1 MAYTINLTD
10 GNVFATVND
19 GTVNTAS
26 SVTLVGKNYAGYGEF
41 LDENFI
47 QMLENFAKTTA
58 PAAPLTGQLWFNKTN
73 NLMNVY
79 NGTAF
84 KTLSIT
90 TASASAPA
98 SNVQGDLWYD
108 TTLQQLNVYT
118 GASFLVVGPAYT
130 SASGTA
136 GAVPETIT
144 DSGATPQFVTT
155 IYANGV
161 RVAVYSNN
169 ATFTASGAAAT
180 LFPTVY
186 KGVTMSNATGTNMS
200 GNLIGGGN
208 VTVTTNSSTVIA
220 TFTGTGANIAGY
232 GNITGNITGGNIL
245 TAGQVSATGN
255 ITGGNVLGGANVNAT
270 LFTGTTISVSGNI
283 TGGNVL
289 GGANVNATTHTGT
302 TVSVTG
308 NITGG
313 NVLGGANVNA
323 TTHTGT
329 TVSVSGNITGGN
341 ILTAGVISATG
352 NVSGNFFLGN
362 GSQLTGVAAAASAAQ
377 IELGT
382 SNIKFAGS
390 GNAATINIG
399 GTSNVVV
406 IDTTTLFANVANVQ
420 SIVKS
425 SANATGNV
433 GSTTNYF
440 NQIFVDRVNATTV
453 SASGNITGGNVL
465 GGANVNATLFTGTT
479 VSVTG
484 NITGGNV
491 LGGANVNATL
501 FTGTTVSVTGNITG
515 GNLITSGTTGV
526 LSVNSIT
533 HTGTNAIGNIGSSSS
548 YFNQVFAT
556 ATTALYADVA
566 ERFWADEILEPG
578 TVVELGGVAE
588 ITRSVTE
595 LSENVFGVIS
605 TRAAYLMNGGAGEN
619 DTHPPVAMTGRVP
632 VKVVGTV
639 RKGDRLVSAGAGIA
653 RAAQAGEVTAFNVI
667 GRSLVDKPTPESGTI
682 EAIVTIKN

>member
-90 TASASAPA
+90 TASASAPS

-208 VTVTTNSSTVIA
+208 VTVTTNNSTVMA

-232 GNITGNITGGNIL
+232 GNITGNITAGNIL
-245 TAGQVSATGN
+245 TAGLISATGN

-270 LFTGTTISVSGNI
+270 LFTGTTVSVSGNI

-302 TVSVTG
+302 TVSVSGNIDAGNVLTVGIVSATGNVSGNFFLGNGSQLTGVAAAASAAKIELGTSNIQFAGSGNAATINIGGTANVVVIDTTTIYANVANVQSIVKNSANAIGNVGSTTNYFNQIFVDRVNATTVSAAGNVTGGNVIFGAGIVSGTGNITGGNVIFGSGIVSGTG

-341 ILTAGVISATG
+341 LIT
-352 NVSGNFFLGN
+352 
-362 GSQLTGVAAAASAAQ
+362 
-377 IELGT
+377 
-382 SNIKFAGS
+382 
-390 GNAATINIG
+390 
-399 GTSNVVV
+399 
-406 IDTTTLFANVANVQ
+406 
-420 SIVKS
+420 
-425 SANATGNV
+425 TGNV
-433 GSTTNYF
+433 G
-440 NQIFVDRVNATTV
+440 I
-453 SASGNITGGNVL
+453 
-465 GGANVNATLFTGTT
+465 
-479 VSVTG
+479 
-484 NITGGNV
+484 
-491 LGGANVNATL
+491 
-501 FTGTTVSVTGNITG
+501 
-515 GNLITSGTTGV
+515 
-526 LSVNSIT
+526 LSVNSIE

-578 TVVELGGVAE
+578 TVVELGGRAE
-588 ITRSVTE
+588 ITRSLEE

-632 VKVVGTV
+632 VNVTGIVH
-639 RKGDRLVSAGAGIA
+639 KGDRLVSAGAGIA
-653 RAAQAGEVTAFNVI
+653 RAALAGEVTAFNVI

>member
-10 GNVFATVND
+10 GTVFATVND
-19 GTVNTAS
+19 GTVNTSS

-73 NLMNVY
+73 NLLNVY
-79 NGTAF
+79 NGTTF

-108 TTLQQLNVYT
+108 TTNQQLNVYT
-118 GASFLVVGPAYT
+118 GAAFLVVGPAYT

-136 GAVPETIT
+136 GAIPETVN
-144 DSGATPQFVTT
+144 DSGATPHFVTS
-155 IYANGV
+155 IYVNNV
-161 RVAVYSNN
+161 RVAIYSND
-169 ATFTASGAAAT
+169 ATFTAAAPTST
-180 LFPTVY
+180 LFPTVF

-200 GNLIGGGN
+200 GNLIGSGN
-208 VTVTTNSSTVIA
+208 VTVTTNTSTVLA

-232 GNITGNITGGNIL
+232 GNITGNITGGNVMTVGLI
-245 TAGQVSATGN
+245 SATGN
-255 ITGGNVLGGANVNAT
+255 INGGNILGGANVNAT
-270 LFTGTTISVSGNI
+270 THTGTTVSVTGNI

-329 TVSVSGNITGGN
+329 TVSVSGNVTGGN
-341 ILTAGVISATG
+341 IVTAGLISATG

-390 GNAATINIG
+390 GGSATINIG

-425 SANATGNV
+425 SANAVGNV

-453 SASGNITGGNVL
+453 SAAGNVTGGNVIF
-465 GGANVNATLFTGTT
+465 GSGI
-479 VSVTG
+479 VSG
-484 NITGGNV
+484 
-491 LGGANVNATL
+491 
-501 FTGTTVSVTGNITG
+501 TGNITG
-515 GNLITSGTTGV
+515 GNLVTSGTTGV

-578 TVVELGGVAE
+578 TVVELGGRAE
-588 ITRSVTE
+588 ITRSLEE
-595 LSENVFGVIS
+595 LSDNVFGVIS

-619 DTHPPVAMTGRVP
+619 NTHPPVAMTGRVP
-632 VKVVGTV
+632 VKVIGTV

-653 RAAQAGEVTAFNVI
+653 RAAQAGEITAFNVI
-667 GRSLVDKPTPESGTI
+667 GRSLVDKPTPESATI

>member
-10 GNVFATVND
+10 GTVFATVND
-19 GTVNTAS
+19 GTVNTSS

-58 PAAPLTGQLWFNKTN
+58 PAAPLTGQIWFNKTN
-73 NLMNVY
+73 NLLNVY
-79 NGTAF
+79 NGSAF

-90 TASASAPA
+90 TASASAPS

-108 TTLQQLNVYT
+108 TTNQQLNVYT
-118 GASFLVVGPAYT
+118 GAAFLVVGPAYT

-136 GAVPETIT
+136 GAIPETVN
-144 DSGATPQFVTT
+144 DSGATPHFVTS
-155 IYANGV
+155 IYVNNV
-161 RVAVYSNN
+161 RVAIYSND
-169 ATFTASGAAAT
+169 ATFTAAAPTST
-180 LFPTVY
+180 LFPTIF

-200 GNLIGGGN
+200 GNLIGSGN
-208 VTVTTNSSTVIA
+208 VIVTTNASTVMA

-232 GNITGNITGGNIL
+232 GNITGNITAGNIL
-245 TAGQVSATGN
+245 TAGLISATGN

-270 LFTGTTISVSGNI
+270 LFTGTTVSVS
-283 TGGNVL
+283 
-289 GGANVNATTHTGT
+289 
-302 TVSVTG
+302 G

-341 ILTAGVISATG
+341 VLGGANVNATTHTGTTVSVSGNINAGNVLTVGTVSATG

-377 IELGT
+377 IENGT
-382 SNIKFAGS
+382 SNIKFSGS
-390 GNAATINIG
+390 GGSATINIG
-399 GTSNVVV
+399 GTSNVIV
-406 IDTTTLFANVANVQ
+406 IDTTTIYANVANVQ
-420 SIVKS
+420 SIVKN
-425 SANATGNV
+425 SANAVGNV

-453 SASGNITGGNVL
+453 SAAGNVTGGNVIF
-465 GGANVNATLFTGTT
+465 GSGIISG
-479 VSVTG
+479 TG
-484 NITGGNV
+484 NITAGNV
-491 LGGANVNATL
+491 
-501 FTGTTVSVTGNITG
+501 
-515 GNLITSGTTGV
+515 ITSGTTGI
-526 LSVNSIT
+526 LSVNTIT
-533 HTGTNAIGNIGSSSS
+533 HTGSNAIGNIGSSTS

-578 TVVELGGVAE
+578 TVVELGGRAE
-588 ITRSVTE
+588 ITRSLEE

-632 VKVVGTV
+632 VKVVGV
-639 RKGDRLVSAGAGIA
+639 VQKGDRLVSAGAGIA
-653 RAAQAGEVTAFNVI
+653 RAAQAGEATAFNVI
-667 GRSLVDKPTPESGTI
+667 GRSLVDKPTPESATI